1 MASLD
6 LLPFVF
12 FRSQT
17 SYCKN
22 LSLGYN
28 MEILHS
34 AVIPFQDCAVLL
46 FLDNLLLDLYCIR
59 GNSTRFSVRLFK
71 VNSHSSQG
79 TYSTFYRY
87 LFNTLKVSFETI
99 YTEGF
104 GV

>member
-1 MASLD
+1 MTSLD

-34 AVIPFQDCAVLL
+34 AVIPFHYCSVLL

-79 TYSTFYRY
+79 TYATFYRY
-87 LFNTLKVSFETI
+87 PVIPPKVRFRNPLGE
-99 YTEGF
+99 
-104 GV
+104 VRV